1 MDGVVVFWLCVS
13 ATACSDYWLSLP
25 PSQVCPN
32 WCIDSKV
39 WRRCR
44 AGDVR
49 AFCFSIRGEP
59 TGIFRGL
66 AIFCHGYL
74 KVRKLPWQASAPGPE
89 IEGEKGAKKTTK
101 ILLGWEKN
109 LWPWETLVLP
119 HNWGE
124 TSILGGQFGLLNCKD
139 DVCITPKNAT
149 TIQCYHLHL
158 PTCSMTIDKWQFL
171 GMHAASVHGYRRTK
185 CFFVHRRSRA
195 TITTLSRKNSF
206 EQKVVLTSRAFL
218 QTSVNSR

>member
-1 MDGVVVFWLCVS
+1 MSVLFVSPFEANPLASSVVWPSF
-13 ATACSDYWLSLP
+13 ATDIWKCGS
-25 PSQVCPN
+25 
-32 WCIDSKV
+32 
-39 WRRCR
+39 
-44 AGDVR
+44 
-49 AFCFSIRGEP
+49 
-59 TGIFRGL
+59 
-66 AIFCHGYL
+66 CHGKHLHLGQRL
-74 KVRKLPWQASAPGPE
+74 KVKREP
-89 IEGEKGAKKTTK
+89 KKTTK

-149 TIQCYHLHL
+149 TIQCYHLHR

-171 GMHAASVHGYRRTK
+171 GMHAASVHGYRGTK
-185 CFFVHRRSRA
+185 CCFVHRRSRA